1 MMDILSIMIIVFIL
15 LMIPVF
21 TKSHRLNIWNN
32 KVKNWEENL
41 KQNEINR
48 LKCKSE
54 YYKNKYEEN
63 IMPRKYITDERFT
76 RQKLHPH
83 QEHYPLL
90 LEARNKAE
98 EHLKDIL
105 LPQHRRGCTL
115 TISVQTID
123 IVLSRG
129 TKDWYLSDVF
139 NRKYKTAPLIELFI
153 PKDNLQ
159 HIQRRRLL

>member
-1 MMDILSIMIIVFIL
+1 MNILFIMIIVFIL

-105 LPQHRRGCTL
+105 LPQHRQGCTL
-115 TISVQTID
+115 IISID
-123 IVLSRG
+123 TVDITLSRG
-129 TKDWYLSDVF
+129 TTKWYLLDVSD
-139 NRKYKTAPLIELFI
+139 RRYKTDKLIELII
-153 PKDNLQ
+153 PKEQLQ
-159 HIQRRRLL
+159 HIRRRRIL

>member
-1 MMDILSIMIIVFIL
+1 MMDILFIMIIVFIL

-63 IMPRKYITDERFT
+63 IMPRKCITDERFT
-76 RQKLHPH
+76 RQLLHPH

-90 LEARNKAE
+90 LEAKEKAE

-115 TISVQTID
+115 IISID
-123 IVLSRG
+123 TVDITLSRG
-129 TKDWYLSDVF
+129 TTKWYLLDVS
-139 NRKYKTAPLIELFI
+139 NRQYKTDKLIELII
-153 PKDNLQ
+153 PKEQLQ
-159 HIQRRRLL
+159 HIRRRRIL